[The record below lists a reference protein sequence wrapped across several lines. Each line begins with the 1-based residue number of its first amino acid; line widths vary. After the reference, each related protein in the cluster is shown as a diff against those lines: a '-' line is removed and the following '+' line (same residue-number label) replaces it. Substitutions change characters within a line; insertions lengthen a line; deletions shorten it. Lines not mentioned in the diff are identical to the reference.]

1 MIRHKINNKNFIGPK
16 ALFDPTYIPPRLLYR
31 NKEENSLG
39 SILSDSI
46 SDDFSLNILYQGI
59 RGIGKKSLII
69 KVLNDFFPEIN
80 NSYQLKTLNIN
91 CKNKTIEEVLFTL
104 LIDIN
109 KKFSYNI
116 NINHF
121 LNSDLSHLWTTFK
134 LAIRKQD
141 NPILILFTNIDDLNE
156 KSFKK
161 ILQYGKETRT
171 PILSTANK
179 VLRCS
184 TLDILNE
191 FDLKKKLSYFTY
203 QELKKILKQRVDL
216 AFSSNMDNELIEFL
230 TDLIYEYYVPV
241 PGKGIDILKE
251 LYPYLTNRSETT
263 QGEILKISKTQFDSI
278 PSSDEI
284 NLFSYISQR
293 DILTLLFL
301 DNLSSH
307 FEYSSSYYITME
319 ELKEL
324 FLLSIESIEY
334 NFKEDRFRNIIKMLQ
349 NVGILSLSK
358 KKKSRAEKFFM
369 TIDKEQLKYIID
381 ACFSDSPLTA
391 N

>member
-1 MIRHKINNKNFIGPK
+1 
-16 ALFDPTYIPPRLLYR
+16 
-31 NKEENSLG
+31 
-39 SILSDSI
+39 
-46 SDDFSLNILYQGI
+46 
-59 RGIGKKSLII
+59 
-69 KVLNDFFPEIN
+69 
-80 NSYQLKTLNIN
+80 
-91 CKNKTIEEVLFTL
+91 
-104 LIDIN
+104 
-109 KKFSYNI
+109 
-116 NINHF
+116 
-121 LNSDLSHLWTTFK
+121 
-134 LAIRKQD
+134 
-141 NPILILFTNIDDLNE
+141 LNE

-161 ILQYGKETRT
+161 ILQYGKETRI
-171 PILSTANK
+171 PIISTANK

-184 TLDILNE
+184 TLDILHE
-191 FDLKKKLSYFTY
+191 FDLKKKLSYFTF

-216 AFSSNMDNELIEFL
+216 AFSRNIDNELIEFL

-251 LYPYLTNRSETT
+251 LYPYLINRSETT

-284 NLFSYISQR
+284 NLFSYISER

-307 FEYSSSYYITME
+307 FEYSSSYYITLE
-319 ELKEL
+319 ELREI

-334 NFKEDRFRNIIKMLQ
+334 SFKENRFRNIIKMLQ

-358 KKKSRAEKFFM
+358 KNKSRLEKFFM

-381 ACFSDSPLTA
+381 ACFSDSHLTA